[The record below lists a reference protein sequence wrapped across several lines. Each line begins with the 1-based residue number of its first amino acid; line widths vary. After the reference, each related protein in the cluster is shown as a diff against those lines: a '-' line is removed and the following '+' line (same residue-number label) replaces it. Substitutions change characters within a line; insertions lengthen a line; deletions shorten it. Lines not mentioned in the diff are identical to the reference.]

1 LRPTDCGVYAIDNDS
16 LIELRPLPGRAPDI
30 RVAVSAALKM
40 PGHTVRPNGHPKFI
54 VFRRDIAANF
64 SDRAE
69 VRIVAR
75 IAREFSAEAAGKKP
89 EDGDTWVIRNA
100 SFPFRTSSLPDNP
113 EMYELHSEDPALELT
128 PGRYALVLKTQAY
141 DFTIEG
147 NPVDPKQCIERI
159 VATNG
164 TFYTDCKK
172 S

>member
-1 LRPTDCGVYAIDNDS
+1 LRPTDYGVYAVDNDS
-16 LIELRPLPGRAPDI
+16 LIELQPSPGRAPDI

-40 PGHTVRPNGHPKFI
+40 PGHTVLPNGHLKFI
-54 VFRRDIAANF
+54 VFRRDTNF
-64 SDRAE
+64 SDRAK

-100 SFPFRTSSLPDNP
+100 SFPFRTSPLPDNP
-113 EMYELHSEDPALELT
+113 EMYELHSEDPAPELT

-141 DFTIEG
+141 DFTVEG

-172 S
+172 P